1 MLQSQCL
8 IYQTFPAK
16 SYTLTDKPVP
26 TKWSCDKTRIFKEE
40 SISLMWGVRQCRQA
54 WVQRRILV

>member
-40 SISLMWGVRQCRQA
+40 SISLMWGV
-54 WVQRRILV
+54 